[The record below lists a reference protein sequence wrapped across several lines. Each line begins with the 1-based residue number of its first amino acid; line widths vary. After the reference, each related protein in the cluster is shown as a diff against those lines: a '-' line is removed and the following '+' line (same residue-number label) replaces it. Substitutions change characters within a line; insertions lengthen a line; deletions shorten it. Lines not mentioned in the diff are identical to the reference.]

1 MLELLKSLRLIRIFK
16 NKRERE
22 MDTKLELQ
30 IYPRLMSM
38 LSDNWMQF

>member
-1 MLELLKSLRLIRIFK
+1 MPELLRSLRLIRIFK

-30 IYPRLMSM
+30 IYQRLMSM